1 MRSIKYKFLIVIALS
16 SVFLSEMYA
25 QGLKQNPPEYNIV
38 WTSQSKNSSESM
50 PCGGGDI
57 GLNVWVENDE
67 ILFYMGKSDAFD
79 ESNGLDKLG
88 RVRVKLSPNPF
99 SEKDF
104 KQELDLNSGSVKI
117 SGKNGESSMEAL
129 LWVDVFRPVV
139 HLEISSNK
147 ALVAEATY
155 ESWRTED
162 FKLRPGENFQNS
174 YKFAPFDTTIM
185 RKDIMAFDG
194 NAVQFYHRNKNYTVF
209 DDNVRLQGLDAVK
222 DQLFNPVKS
231 NTFGGIMLG
240 TNMTASGNTKGKYVD
255 SDFSGWKLRSKSPS
269 RKHEITIC
277 LYTKQTNTIEEWK
290 SGLKQVIQDSK
301 INQKTAKVKTQEWW
315 HQFWNRGYIQ
325 IQPDKASENS
335 PEWQVGR
342 NYQLFRYMLGCNA
355 FGASPTKFNGGMFTY
370 DPVFTDS
377 NKKLT
382 PDFRNWCGG
391 TMTAQNQ
398 RLVYF
403 PMLKNGDFDLMKP
416 QFEFY
421 VKALR
426 NAEIR
431 TEQAWNHKGASFT
444 EQMENYGLPNPAE
457 YGWNRRPG
465 YDKGMEQNAWL
476 EYLWDTSLEFCL
488 MIMETNRYADK
499 DISAYMP
506 LIKSCVTFF
515 NEHYQYLAKQRG
527 SQTFDGE
534 GKLVIYPGSGAETYK
549 MAYNPS
555 STVAALQTVL
565 KSLLALPS
573 NYLTEAERKDWETM
587 LNRIPAIPLRQIA
600 GKTCI
605 SPAVVWERIQN
616 GESPQLYP
624 VFPWH
629 VYGVGK
635 PDLDIAINT
644 WKYDPKVIE
653 FRSAMGWKQDNIW
666 AADLG
671 LTDEA
676 ADLCIKKLQD
686 SGRRFPAFWGPGF
699 DWTPD
704 HNWGGSGMI
713 GLQEM
718 LMQTSDDRII
728 LFPAWPK
735 NWDVSFKLYAPKNTI
750 VECIYKNG
758 KIEKLEVTP
767 ESRIKDLVDMNK

>member
-1 MRSIKYKFLIVIALS
+1 
-16 SVFLSEMYA
+16 
-25 QGLKQNPPEYNIV
+25 
-38 WTSQSKNSSESM
+38 M

-57 GLNVWVENDE
+57 GLNVWVENNE
-67 ILFYMGKSDAFD
+67 IFFYIGKSDAFD
-79 ESNGLDKLG
+79 ENNGLHKLG

-104 KQELDLNSGSVKI
+104 KQELDLKTGSVKI
-117 SGKNGESSMEAL
+117 SGKNGVNEVEAIF
-129 LWVDVFRPVV
+129 WVDVFRPVV

-147 ALVAEATY
+147 PISAEATY
-155 ESWRTED
+155 ESWRTKD

-174 YKFAPFDTTIM
+174 YKFAPFDTIYTL
-185 RKDIMAFDG
+185 KDNMEFEG
-194 NAVQFYHRNKNYTVF
+194 NNVLFYHRNKNKTVF
-209 DDNVRLQGLDAVK
+209 DDNVKLQDLENVK
-222 DQLFNPVKS
+222 NQLYNPIKN
-231 NTFGGIMLG
+231 NTFGGKLFG
-240 TNMTASGNTKGKYVD
+240 TNLIPSGNTKGTYVNT
-255 SDFSGWKLRSKSPS
+255 DFEGWRMVSKSPS
-269 RKHEITIC
+269 KKIDIAVC
-277 LYTKQTNTIEEWK
+277 LYTEQAKTIEDWK
-290 SGLKQVIQDSK
+290 AGLAKVELQAK
-301 INQKTAKVKTQEWW
+301 ANQKTAKQKTQEWW
-315 HQFWNRGYIQ
+315 QQFWSRSYIQ
-325 IQPDKASENS
+325 IQPQNTDVTK

-342 NYQLFRYMLGCNA
+342 NYQLFRYILGCNA
-355 FGASPTKFNGGMFTY
+355 YGKSPTKFNGGILTY
-370 DPVFTDS
+370 DPVFTDG

-403 PMLKNGDFDLMKP
+403 PMIKTGDFDMMKP
-416 QFEFY
+416 QFDFY
-421 VKALR
+421 TKALR

-431 TEQAWNHKGASFT
+431 TEQAWGHKGASFT

-457 YGWNRRPG
+457 YGWYRPAG
-465 YDKGMEQNAWL
+465 YDKGLENNAWL

-488 MIMETNRYADK
+488 MILETNRYANK
-499 DISAYMP
+499 DITEYMS
-506 LIKSCVTFF
+506 LIKSCLTFF
-515 NEHYQYLAKQRG
+515 NEHYQYLANKRG
-527 SQTFDGE
+527 HRTFTED
-534 GKLVIYPGSGAETYK
+534 GKLIIYPGSGAETYK

-555 STVAALQTVL
+555 STIAALQTVL
-565 KSLLALPS
+565 KGMLALPA
-573 NYLTEAERKDWETM
+573 NYLTANERKDWETM
-587 LNRIPAIPLRQIA
+587 LNRIPPIPLRQID
-600 GKTCI
+600 GHTCI
-605 SPAVVWERIQN
+605 SPAITWERIQN

-653 FRSAMGWKQDNIW
+653 FRSPMGWKQDNIW
-666 AADLG
+666 AANLG

-676 ADLCIKKLQD
+676 ADLCIQKLQD

-735 NWDVSFKLYAPKNTI
+735 KWDVTFKMYAPKNTT
-750 VECIYKNG
+750 VECVYKNG
-758 KIEKLEVTP
+758 KVEKLTVTP
-767 ESRIKDLVDMNK
+767 LEREKDIVFWNK

>member
-1 MRSIKYKFLIVIALS
+1 MNKLYIIALLLLAAN
-16 SVFLSEMYA
+16 VAAFA
-25 QGLKQNPPEYNIV
+25 QSAKGKYTDNYNVV
-38 WTSQSKNSSESM
+38 WNSQTKNSSESM

-57 GLNVWVENDE
+57 GLNVWVENNE

-79 ESNGLDKLG
+79 ENNGLHKLG

-99 SEKDF
+99 GESGF
-104 KQELDLNSGSVKI
+104 RQELDLKSGSVKI
-117 SGKNGESSMEAL
+117 SGKNGKTNVEAL
-129 LWVDVFRPVV
+129 LWVDVFRPVI
-139 HLEISSNK
+139 HLEIKSDK
-147 ALVAEATY
+147 PLTAEATY
-155 ESWRTED
+155 ESWRTND

-174 YKFAPFDTTIM
+174 YKFAPFDTIFTL
-185 RKDIMAFDG
+185 KDVMKFEGDR
-194 NAVQFYHRNKNYTVF
+194 VLFYHRNKSLTVF
-209 DDNVRLQGLDAVK
+209 DANVKLQQLDAVK
-222 DQLFNPVKS
+222 NQLYNPLK
-231 NTFGGIMLG
+231 NLTFGGIMLSD
-240 TNMTASGNTKGKYVD
+240 NMVAAGNSKGRYVD
-255 SDFSGWKLRSKSPS
+255 TDFEGWKMVSKTPA
-269 RKHEITIC
+269 KKQELTIC
-277 LYTKQTNTIEEWK
+277 LFTRQTETLADWQ
-290 SGLKQVIQDSK
+290 SGL
-301 INQKTAKVKTQEWW
+301 NQIVTNAKANTKTAKAKTQAWW
-315 HQFWNRGYIQ
+315 QQFWERSYIQ
-325 IQPDKASENS
+325 INPENS
-335 PEWQVGR
+335 DVSKPAWQVGR

-355 FGASPTKFNGGMFTY
+355 FGTSPTKFNGGVFTY
-370 DPVFTDS
+370 DPVFTDG

-403 PMLKNGDFDLMKP
+403 PMLKTGDFDAMKP
-416 QFEFY
+416 QFDFY
-421 VKALR
+421 QRALR

-431 TEQAWNHKGASFT
+431 TEQAWGHKGASFT

-457 YGWNRRPG
+457 YGWNRPQG
-465 YDKGMEQNAWL
+465 FDKGLEYNAWL
-476 EYLWDTSLEFCL
+476 EYLWDTSLEFCF
-488 MIMETNRYADK
+488 MILETNRYAGK
-499 DISAYMP
+499 DITPYMP
-506 LIKSCVTFF
+506 LIKSCLTFF
-515 NEHYQYLAKQRG
+515 DEHYQYLAKQRG
-527 SQTFDGE
+527 NRTLTED
-534 GKLVIYPGSGAETYK
+534 GKLIIFPGTGAETYK

-555 STVAALQTVL
+555 STIAALQTVL
-565 KSLLALPS
+565 KGMLALPS
-573 NYLTEAERKDWETM
+573 GYLSDNERKDWQAM
-587 LNRIPAIPLRQIA
+587 LNRIPAIPLRQID
-600 GKTCI
+600 GHTCI
-605 SPAVVWERIQN
+605 SPAITWERIQN

-629 VYGVGK
+629 IYGVGK
-635 PDLDIAINT
+635 PDLEIALNT

-735 NWDVSFKLYAPKNTI
+735 NWDVSFKMAAPKNTT

-758 KIEKLEVTP
+758 KVEKLIVLP
-767 ESRIKDLVDMNK
+767 VGRMKDVVLMNK